1 MRVVT
6 EEAWV
11 WHAVFVAVVV
21 LLLVDLVVVF
31 SVVNLS
37 QDAPNV
43 LLHRLLDL
51 GESQVVAGQLEV
63 SLLLGRPVGGEM
75 LLQVGLRGEEGVADL
90 APEVSP
96 QAGHDGGGGSRGWLR
111 VDREPTSHPQ
121 SLAGEGRQDGLT
133 ALPGDVQVL
142 AEVVA
147 HVLLQHGRTAASLP
161 VLGSPVFLQVASGG
175 ENFTTI
181 SAGNFLFVC
190 SVLTNSLEE
199 K

>member
-11 WHAVFVAVVV
+11 WHAVFVGVMV
-21 LLLVDLVVVF
+21 LVLVDVVVVF

-37 QDAPNV
+37 QDAPHI
-43 LLHRLLDL
+43 LLHGLLDL
-51 GESQVVAGQLEV
+51 RESQVVASELEV
-63 SLLLGRPVGGEM
+63 GLLLWRPVGGEVF
-75 LLQVGLRGEEGVADL
+75 LQVRLGGEDL
-90 APEVSP
+90 APQVSP
-96 QAGHDGGGGSRGWLR
+96 QAGHHGGRGSRGRLW
-111 VDREPTSHPQ
+111 VEAAHPQ
-121 SLAGEGRQDGLT
+121 GLAGEGREDGL
-133 ALPGDVQVL
+133 AGLPGDVQVL

-147 HVLLQHGRTAASLP
+147 HVLLQHGRPATSLP

-181 SAGNFLFVC
+181 SAGHILFVWP
-190 SVLTNSLEE
+190 VLTNSLKE